1 MLQYWKCR
9 KNTIQS
15 ALDLQKSSKKETKN
29 TLARRTQHIFSFS
42 FLFLRQHEFAGSYD
56 WHRATIKRP
65 MESSQRQSGK
75 YSTRRVML
83 GTCWDID
90 FVPGWSYRTDRVSAF
105 WHGEELPFGFV
116 QQFRWQLYY
125 GCSDTVFL
133 FVCFFYQYD
142 HDT

>member
-9 KNTIQS
+9 RNTIQS
-15 ALDLQKSSKKETKN
+15 ALDLQKSSKKKRN
-29 TLARRTQHIFSFS
+29 KKRTRPTHTTHFF
-42 FLFLRQHEFAGSYD
+42 FFFFFFLRQHEFAGSYD

-65 MESSQRQSGK
+65 MESSQWQSGK

-105 WHGEELPFGFV
+105 LARRRTAFWFLCNSSGDS
-116 QQFRWQLYY
+116 YT
-125 GCSDTVFL
+125 TVVPIL
-133 FVCFFYQYD
+133 FFFFFYQYD